1 MVDKSRSRTGIRFE
15 FWNNIV
21 FKYYIK
27 LNCNINPTS
36 RDCWNAIC
44 DEFAALTDGKGM
56 WFEVIF
62 PGDTE
67 GYFFR
72 GEPCPMQ
79 MPDFNAGE
87 VVQGEVQIIE
97 SANEGYQTKV
107 TA

>member
-1 MVDKSRSRTGIRFE
+1 
-15 FWNNIV
+15 
-21 FKYYIK
+21 
-27 LNCNINPTS
+27 
-36 RDCWNAIC
+36 
-44 DEFAALTDGKGM
+44 M